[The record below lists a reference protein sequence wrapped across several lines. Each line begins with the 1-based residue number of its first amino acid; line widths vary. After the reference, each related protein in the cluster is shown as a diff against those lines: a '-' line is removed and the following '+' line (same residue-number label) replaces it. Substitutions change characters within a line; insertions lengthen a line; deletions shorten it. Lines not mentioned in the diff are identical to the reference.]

1 MAFINIWLKEDSFTY
16 ALHVKQGVELFCKE
30 LIKKLFLYSI
40 HRPPGM
46 YLHWRNDAVLTGWLY
61 VVRNFANI
69 GRQNLNICRDV
80 LWLSAVAIELF

>member
-16 ALHVKQGVELFCKE
+16 VLHVKQGVDK
-30 LIKKLFLYSI
+30 KKLFLYSI